1 MDYPDTKLEDNV
13 AASVLSVRPL
23 WSDDISISAEIN
35 GEAISFLI
43 DSGSAVLILVESKIE
58 KCFAKKGIVL
68 SQPPETLLDYNR
80 KVIEGS
86 GCFSAFTK
94 VGVTS
99 VEIRLYVPHG
109 KTLLGLDAIHW
120 LNLCISGRQLKCS
133 TEAEFLSERYSPALN
148 QMSYNQ

>member
-80 KVIEGS
+80 KVIEDS

-99 VEIRLYVPHG
+99 VEIRPLCSPWKDPSRSGCHSLAQLMHFR
-109 KTLLGLDAIHW
+109 KAIEMFDRSRVS
-120 LNLCISGRQLKCS
+120 LRAVLSCS
-133 TEAEFLSERYSPALN
+133 
-148 QMSYNQ
+148 